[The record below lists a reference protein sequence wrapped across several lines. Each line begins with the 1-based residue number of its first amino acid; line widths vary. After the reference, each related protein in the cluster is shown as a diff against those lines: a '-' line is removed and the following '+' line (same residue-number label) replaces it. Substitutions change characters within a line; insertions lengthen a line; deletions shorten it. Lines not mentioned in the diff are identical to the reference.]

1 MNILKSPLD
10 SFTCSASCNC
20 NVKCPLWS
28 YYYINLHDSKR
39 VALLYMFWIWWIKD
53 SAYIFHDLKHFRY
66 VLLFCFLLI
75 LFNKPYF
82 LPICTDIES
91 TYPLYQAIIN
101 LQFILCNITVPLSFK
116 IRQIRITKLL
126 TLSKAKLNVFS
137 FASFLVMLFNPKY
150 VVVVASLVA
159 QQ

>member
-1 MNILKSPLD
+1 M
-10 SFTCSASCNC
+10 
-20 NVKCPLWS
+20 
-28 YYYINLHDSKR
+28 
-39 VALLYMFWIWWIKD
+39 
-53 SAYIFHDLKHFRY
+53 
-66 VLLFCFLLI
+66 LFCFLLI